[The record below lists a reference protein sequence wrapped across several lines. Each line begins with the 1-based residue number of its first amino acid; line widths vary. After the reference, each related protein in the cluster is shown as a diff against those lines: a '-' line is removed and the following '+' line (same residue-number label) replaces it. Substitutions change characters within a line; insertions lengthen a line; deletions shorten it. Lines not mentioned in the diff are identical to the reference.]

1 VNKTVTIDRIHAAP
15 ADATAGA
22 GAAVDGA
29 PLPGAHSQPLLDLPP
44 GEARASLLAVH
55 GILDTTLPPT
65 GLLIYEAGGGSTS
78 FLPPE
83 ILQRAYVTVVD
94 IDEEQIRSNDY
105 AQQTILGD
113 IQTYRFPPGSFDLV
127 ICYNVIEHLAD
138 VEAALLRFCEALKQG
153 GLILI
158 GAPSPRSL
166 SGVITRYSP
175 HWFHVWFYRYVRG
188 EKQAGQPGHPPF
200 PTCFHPLVTLSNL
213 ENFASTHGLQMI
225 YRKQY
230 ESPRYPEMRARQP
243 VFAAML
249 DGVACVMNFLLP
261 GNVDVRHGD
270 YHVILRKR

>member
-1 VNKTVTIDRIHAAP
+1 MTTIDRTHAARADET
-15 ADATAGA
+15 ADAR
-22 GAAVDGA
+22 AAVDGA
-29 PLPGAHSQPLLDLPP
+29 PLPSAQPLLDLPP
-44 GEARASLLAVH
+44 GEARQSLLAVH
-55 GILDTTLPPT
+55 GILSTKLPPT
-65 GLLIYEAGGGSTS
+65 GLSIYEAGGGSTC
-78 FLPPE
+78 FLPLE
-83 ILQRAYVTVVD
+83 ILQRAHVTVVD
-94 IDEEQIRSNDY
+94 IDEDQIRSNDY

-138 VEAALLRFCEALKQG
+138 IEAALLGFCESLKQG

-158 GAPSPRSL
+158 GAPNPRSL
-166 SGVITRYSP
+166 SGVITQYSP

-188 EKQAGQPGHPPF
+188 EKQAGQPGQPPF

-213 ENFASTHGLQMI
+213 ENFAGTHGLQVI

-230 ESPRYPEMRARQP
+230 ESPRYPEMRARKP
-243 VFAAML
+243 VLAALL

-261 GNVDVRHGD
+261 DNVDVRRGD